1 MKTRGKRHRPPSAD
15 WTTNDTWCLQAQTTP
30 TLEAST
36 TQKST
41 TNVGSLY
48 LPHRFRRW
56 EDDAEDEGHVA
67 GGAVAVASKQLNGD
81 SWVKVVALLT
91 ALVAQLERKLVGKR
105 QR

>member
-1 MKTRGKRHRPPSAD
+1 MKTRGKRHRPPRAD
-15 WTTNDTWCLQAQTTP
+15 CTTNDTWCLPSTKQLQNYKQGP
-30 TLEAST
+30 SRNQQQTLEAF
-36 TQKST
+36 
-41 TNVGSLY
+41 
-48 LPHRFRRW
+48 LPHRFWRW